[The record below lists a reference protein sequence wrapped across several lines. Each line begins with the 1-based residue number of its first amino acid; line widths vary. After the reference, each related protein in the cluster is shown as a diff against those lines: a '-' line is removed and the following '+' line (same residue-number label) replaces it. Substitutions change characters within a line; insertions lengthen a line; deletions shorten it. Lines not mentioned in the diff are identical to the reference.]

1 MNTELIFSQGGVEVP
16 NPAYNSRS
24 KKRGVSPTIIVP
36 DASQTSSM
44 ADIAYRS
51 NPSLYGQYSYD
62 DVKKYYGEGL
72 MPNKISPNLDVELA
86 EAQSGIKK
94 FGNALAQTLVSEIA
108 LGTAIGITDLLD
120 VVGNAISL
128 NANNDYQNPIS
139 RTLTEWQEKFRNEVA
154 PIHADPTKNI
164 ANGGLLDMGWWA
176 SNIPSIASSLTLL
189 LPSTGVTKGLSTL
202 AKSTNIGAYTRTAV
216 RAATKKLGNKSLYRT
231 LNRPSTITAWNR
243 GIELGINA
251 GIQRTME
258 NYQEAR
264 QVYND
269 SLEDSI
275 NTLQNMSPEEYQDML
290 NRNRDM
296 FEGVDTNNVQEVA
309 KAIARRASDRTFAM
323 DFANIG
329 FDVMQLYALKNVFG
343 NNGLANV
350 GRASARRANRLSI
363 KYAGKSQAEIDKLEA
378 ARPWKERALDNIK
391 DYAIGSGYAIKAQLS
406 EGVEEAVNYI
416 AQEEGMSLGRTIL
429 GKENP
434 SSFDYRLKQYMFA
447 PQLWESAFWGTL
459 GGVTFQA
466 AGSGLMRV
474 ANTIKKGT
482 EVDPITGER
491 RQNVAWAGLSM
502 LPEVERRVKDIE
514 SRNIKMGQLAE
525 LVKTIDKDHKN
536 PFQRNA
542 DGNFVD
548 IPNKIDQDA
557 AKELAINEF
566 VTDIALQANNN
577 GNYEATREYLA
588 NDNVR
593 QAMVQAGIVDEASSK
608 EWQQSVLEKYDRVK
622 EQYENE
628 LFKLD
633 DLAATTDVKG
643 KVPIEFLQN
652 AATFNVQT
660 KLNIANLRNQQAA
673 YTEQYN
679 KAKADAIE
687 NGKLDAAYDYDSII
701 KLSTIVSGLNA
712 LYQQRKEI
720 QDDIKQNGATVAK
733 QISLDE
739 INKRITKLQKDFYID
754 NSTNQLV
761 SLLAGLSSIYNSRAK
776 NEEIDKNLEKALN
789 DALQDNKFGGIESLL
804 GLEPDTITVSE
815 EEHQNIVSAYNKFNK
830 EFINRT
836 EGEQGINQIGKQNVE
851 AFSNAVA
858 LSYTIANQQ
867 SQVIDTQSDLDYY
880 LNMMN
885 NSMDEARRNAIE
897 ESYDV
902 IRELSKKYGR
912 RSVEGALA
920 AAYYGDSV
928 IEANGIANYEEED
941 KARIDRAIKVL
952 NLTSA
957 PNRVLYDDI
966 KALLDIED
974 KLSADKR
981 ANTEV
986 LSTTNQ
992 NPVQSTETSQTNNPS
1007 AGTSETATAQ
1017 GNGQNSD
1024 VSSTQTPPQTVST
1037 ELINVRVGTRSGNP
1051 FIAPISNT
1059 GTQNQNGTLV
1069 PTTVAGRYRLQT
1081 QEEQILNNDNFYDK
1095 ENGVSVIDGDYK
1107 VTQEPIVVLDNNGK
1121 YIVEEKGLLSKIND
1135 EKPPVEENGRA
1146 QQGGNTFQEAIRDK
1160 EVQQGVVQQ
1169 SQDDATSSTG
1179 VESPVDNYIP
1189 IEDLGQAVAARMT
1202 DINVLD
1208 PNLDLDAK
1216 AQQYKEQ
1223 LNPEEFGVTK
1233 EELDKVIDER
1243 IAGFKQLKD
1252 HIATLQ
1258 SPQAQAATGI
1268 AFAARLMEPTSNIF
1282 SLMFASSMSSFVQE
1296 YAKSMIIP
1304 KTTDGR
1310 YVINL
1315 RSFLKQLR
1323 DALGSNNKDVI
1334 LPIYRQIKTY
1344 FLSADGKANYVL
1356 DNYETLLDD
1365 SVLDNLDKSVEQIRQ
1380 EQNNNITTLRVNIND
1395 FIEAANEVYDDARRQ
1410 EYFNVLDNL
1419 KVGDKLTL
1427 RTLDGYIEVS
1437 KGNVVVGNMSIA
1449 KVTPDGRYYVYNEGW
1464 REDVNIGSNG
1474 QIISNA
1480 KQIIEDIFTGQSTN
1494 HTSLRKIITDAI
1506 TTRDISK
1513 SLVNRFAANPIIND
1527 LANRSRGEQ
1536 AGERIFFV
1544 DNKTDL
1550 IDYDRILRHLVKLWN
1565 YSFVSNNSI
1574 VTNDDIKASLNNWYE
1589 KLYHTYNNINYLAQQ
1604 QDATISYMNEGA
1616 INRKVENDTA
1626 NAYEQFEYASNG
1638 IADLSQ
1644 AALGITA
1651 PITNVMV
1658 ISGHNGESS
1667 TWSAGSTVV
1676 AIYSR
1681 NTKPDFVK
1689 AYGLRVTTEEMK
1701 QNATFKAMNDAMQNR
1716 LISIINSLISN
1727 NSDENFSKL
1736 VDTITSILA
1745 CKNFTDYVNPKTKV
1759 PIYRA
1764 MSGRFQIKPVTY
1776 RNTPNIKG
1784 IDIIYT
1790 GPDGRMSNFHIYNH
1804 GANRPQIGYKPANT
1818 NRFTFVDAN
1827 NNITGST
1834 IATDFMNFIA
1844 PYVNFNISQAGIA
1857 LDNNPN
1863 ADYAGF
1869 ITRKNGKV
1877 LVNIPTEDNI
1887 IGFNEEYD
1895 SYNQFVLS
1903 NNLVK
1908 VNTFVGKNGKNFSYQ
1923 NGNQRANQVLYVDSE
1938 LGTTTPV
1945 EETRYINS
1953 NSDAALNQQVY
1964 DILNSNE
1971 ANSNTGERIF
1981 QAVKG
1986 NKQQIELPHIV
1997 DDEGNVI
2004 SLFPAD
2010 IRFEPKMNDRQ
2021 DSRGVIAYTT
2031 NDKNHR
2037 HIYVYNSP
2045 TDKDSTRV
2053 GRTVGRVYVGT
2064 KWLNMISSNN
2074 EAERNI
2080 AISKLIHERLH
2091 LLIHDAKYAAKASKL
2106 YSDIAPIYKEFWKQV
2121 NNIRKDANAD
2131 ATLKELAN
2139 HAVATFQPYFN
2150 SEVTAREKLET
2161 FKKNPSAK
2169 AEDIEKAQRIY
2180 NRTVDRLYEE
2190 FIVESLTN
2198 SAFLNLLNAIEST
2211 KQTSRG
2217 KQNLFSRIIDAI
2229 LNFLG
2234 ITDKINKGSLLE
2246 QQINTLANSFN
2257 NDDVLPPNVNK
2268 DIEQSVSQE
2277 IENDV
2282 NEVQETQEETNQE
2295 EDSMTPDEQ
2304 DDANAFDEEG
2314 DEYEDVDDDANAAN
2328 IAEPILPVS
2337 EEISIS
2343 SIDYFSRQLPGISQR
2358 QFRAMVDRGDVN
2370 FRCR

>member
-36 DASQTSSM
+36 DASQAGSM
-44 ADIAYRS
+44 ADIAYKY
-51 NPSLYGQYSYD
+51 NPALYGQYNYA

-86 EAQSGIKK
+86 DAQSGIKK

-108 LGTAIGITDLLD
+108 LGTVIGITDLLD

-128 NANNDYQNPIS
+128 NKNNDYQNPITK
-139 RTLTEWQEKFRNEVA
+139 TLTEWQEKFRNEVA
-154 PIHADPTKNI
+154 PVYTDPTKNI

-176 SNIPSIASSLTLL
+176 SNIPSVASSLTLL
-189 LPSTGVTKGLSTL
+189 IPSTGVTKGLSAL

-216 RAATKKLGNKSLYRT
+216 RAATKKLGNKSLYRAA
-231 LNRPSTITAWNR
+231 NRPSTITAWNR

-251 GIQRTME
+251 GLQRTME

-269 SLEDSI
+269 SFEDSV
-275 NTLQNMSPEEYQDML
+275 NTLKNMSPEDYQDMIR
-290 NRNRDM
+290 RNPDM
-296 FEGVDTNNVQEVA
+296 FKGVDTRNVEEVA
-309 KAIARRASDRTFAM
+309 KAIARRASDRTFQM
-323 DFANIG
+323 DFLNIG
-329 FDVMQLYALKNVFG
+329 FDVMQLYALRNVFG

-378 ARPWKERALDNIK
+378 ARPWRERALDNIK

-466 AGSGLMRV
+466 VGSGLMRV

-514 SRNIKMGQLAE
+514 SRNIKMGQLSE
-525 LVKTIDKDHKN
+525 LIKTIDKEHKN

-542 DGNFVD
+542 DGTLVD

-588 NDNVR
+588 DDNVR

-608 EWQQSVLEKYDRVK
+608 EWQQSVLRKYDQVK
-622 EQYENE
+622 EQYEDE

-633 DLAATTDVKG
+633 DLAATSNVKG
-643 KVPIEFLQN
+643 RVPIEFLQN

-660 KLNIANLRNQQAA
+660 KLNIANLKSQQSA

-687 NGKLDAAYDYDSII
+687 NGKLDATYDYDSII

-761 SLLAGLSSIYNSRAK
+761 SLLAGLSSIYNSRAR
-776 NEEIDKNLEKALN
+776 NEEIDKNLETALN
-789 DALQDNKFGGIESLL
+789 NALQDNKFGGIESLL

-815 EEHQNIVSAYNKFNK
+815 EEHKNIVNAYNKFNK

-851 AFSNAVA
+851 ALSNAIA
-858 LSYTIANQQ
+858 LGYTIANQQ

-897 ESYDV
+897 ESYNV

-928 IEANGIANYEEED
+928 VEANGIANYEEED
-941 KARIDRAIKVL
+941 KAKIDRAIKVL
-952 NLTSA
+952 NLTST

-966 KALLDIED
+966 QALLDIED
-974 KLSADKR
+974 KLSADRR

-992 NPVQSTETSQTNNPS
+992 NPVQSTETSQTNNIS
-1007 AGTSETATAQ
+1007 AATSETPTAQ
-1017 GNGQNSD
+1017 ANGQNGN
-1024 VSSTQTPPQTVST
+1024 VPPTQTPPQTAIS
-1037 ELINVRVGTRSGNP
+1037 EPINVRVGTRSGNP
-1051 FIAPISNT
+1051 FITAISDT
-1059 GTQNQNGTLV
+1059 EAQNQNGTLV

-1107 VTQEPIVVLDNNGK
+1107 ITQEPIIVLDNDGK
-1121 YIVEEKGLLSKIND
+1121 YVIEEKGLLSKVND
-1135 EKPPVEENGRA
+1135 EKPPVEENGGA
-1146 QQGGNTFQEAIRDK
+1146 QQGGNSFQDAIRDK
-1160 EVQQGVVQQ
+1160 EAQQGVVQQ
-1169 SQDDATSSTG
+1169 GQDTATSSTG
-1179 VESPVDNYIP
+1179 VESPVDSFVP
-1189 IEDLGQAVAARMT
+1189 VEDLSQAIAARMT

-1208 PNLDLDAK
+1208 PNLDLDTK

-1223 LNPEEFGVTK
+1223 LNPEEFGVTR
-1233 EELDKVIDER
+1233 EELDRVIDER

-1252 HIATLQ
+1252 HLATLQ
-1258 SPQAQAATGI
+1258 NPQAQAATGL
-1268 AFAARLMEPTSNIF
+1268 AFASRLMEPTSNVF

-1315 RSFLKQLR
+1315 RSFLRQLR
-1323 DALGSNNKDVI
+1323 EALGSNNKDVI

-1344 FLSADGKANYVL
+1344 FLSADGKVNYVL

-1380 EQNNNITTLRVNIND
+1380 KQNNNITTLRVNIND
-1395 FIEAANEVYDDARRQ
+1395 FIEAANTVYDDARRQ

-1427 RTLDGYIEVS
+1427 RTLEGQIEVA
-1437 KGNVVVGNMSIA
+1437 KGNIVVGNMSIA

-1474 QIISNA
+1474 QIISEA
-1480 KQIIEDIFTGQSTN
+1480 KQIIEDIFTGQSVN
-1494 HTSLRKIITDAI
+1494 HTNLRKIITDAI
-1506 TTRDISK
+1506 TARDISK
-1513 SLVNRFAANPIIND
+1513 SLVKRFAANPIIND

-1536 AGERIFFV
+1536 AGERILFV
-1544 DNKTDL
+1544 DDKTGL
-1550 IDYDRILRHLVKLWN
+1550 IDYDRVLRHLVKLWN
-1565 YSFVSNNSI
+1565 YSFVSNKSI

-1604 QDATISYMNEGA
+1604 QDVTISYMNEGA
-1616 INRKVENDTA
+1616 INRKVENDTV

-1651 PITNVMV
+1651 PITNTMV
-1658 ISGHNGESS
+1658 ISGHNGETS

-1689 AYGLRVTTEEMK
+1689 AYGLRLTADEMK
-1701 QNATFKAMNDAMQNR
+1701 QNATFKSINSAMQNR

-1745 CKNFTDYVNPKTKV
+1745 CRNFTDYVNPKTKV

-1764 MSGRFQIKPVTY
+1764 MSGRFQIRPVTY
-1776 RNTPNIKG
+1776 RNTPNIRG

-1790 GPDGRMSNFHIYNH
+1790 SPDGRMSNFHIYNH

-1818 NRFTFVDAN
+1818 NTFTFIGTDST
-1827 NNITGST
+1827 ITGSK

-1844 PYVNFNISQAGIA
+1844 PYVNFNIAQAGIA

-1869 ITRKNGKV
+1869 ITRKAGKV
-1877 LVNIPTEDNI
+1877 VVNIPTEDNT

-1895 SYNQFVLS
+1895 SYSQFVLS

-1908 VNTFVGKNGKNFSYQ
+1908 VNTFVGQNGKNFSYQ

-1938 LGTTTPV
+1938 LDNTTPV
-1945 EETRYINS
+1945 EETRYINP
-1953 NSDAALNQQVY
+1953 NSDTTLNQQVY
-1964 DILNSNE
+1964 DILNSNNP
-1971 ANSNTGERIF
+1971 NSNTGERIF

-1986 NKQQIELPHIV
+1986 NNQQIEIPHIV

-2010 IRFEPKMNDRQ
+2010 IRFEPKLNDRQ
-2021 DSRGVIAYTT
+2021 DNRGVIAYTT
-2031 NDKNHR
+2031 SDKNHR
-2037 HIYVYNSP
+2037 HIYVYNNP
-2045 TDKDSTRV
+2045 TDKDSTHV
-2053 GRTVGRVYVGT
+2053 GRAVGKVYVGT
-2064 KWLNMISSNN
+2064 KWLNMASSNN
-2074 EAERNI
+2074 EAVRNI

-2091 LLIHDAKYAAKASKL
+2091 LLIHDPKYIEKAPKL
-2106 YSDIAPIYKEFWKQV
+2106 YSDIAPIYEEFWKQI
-2121 NNIRKDANAD
+2121 NNIRQDANAN

-2139 HAVATFQPYFN
+2139 HAVTTFQPYFN
-2150 SEVTAREKLET
+2150 TEVATRNDE
-2161 FKKNPSAK
+2161 AK
-2169 AEDIEKAQRIY
+2169 H
-2180 NRTVDRLYEE
+2180 NRATEVLYEE
-2190 FIVESLTN
+2190 FIVESITN
-2198 SAFLNLLNAIEST
+2198 SAFLNLLNAMEAT
-2211 KQTSRG
+2211 EQTSRE
-2217 KQNLFSRIIDAI
+2217 KQNLLSRLIDAI

-2257 NDDVLPPNVNK
+2257 NNDVLPPNVNK

-2282 NEVQETQEETNQE
+2282 NEVQETQEESNKE
-2295 EDSMTPDEQ
+2295 EDTLTSDEQ
-2304 DDANAFDEEG
+2304 DDADIFDEEG
-2314 DEYEDVDDDANAAN
+2314 DDYEDVDDDASAAN
-2328 IAEPILPVS
+2328 IAEPILPIS

-2343 SIDYFSRQLPGISQR
+2343 SIDYFSRQLPGTSQR
-2358 QFRAMVDRGDVN
+2358 QFRALLERGDVN

>member
-44 ADIAYRS
+44 ADIAYRT
-51 NPSLYGQYSYD
+51 NPALYGQYDYA

-72 MPNKISPNLDVELA
+72 MPNKISSNLDVELA

-120 VVGNAISL
+120 VVGNAISM
-128 NANNDYQNPIS
+128 NTNNDYQNPIS

-154 PIHADPTKNI
+154 PVYADPTKNI

-189 LPSTGVTKGLSTL
+189 IPSTGVTKGLSAL

-251 GIQRTME
+251 GLQRTME

-275 NTLQNMSPEEYQDML
+275 NTLQNMSPEDYQNML
-290 NRNRDM
+290 QRNADM
-296 FEGVDTNNVQEVA
+296 FEGVDTSNIQEVA

-329 FDVMQLYALKNVFG
+329 FDVMQLYALRNVFG

-378 ARPWKERALDNIK
+378 ARPWRERTLDNIK

-525 LVKTIDKDHKN
+525 LIKTIDKDHKN

-542 DGNFVD
+542 DGTFVD

-588 NDNVR
+588 DDNVR

-608 EWQQSVLEKYDRVK
+608 EWQQNVLRKYDQVK

-633 DLAATTDVKG
+633 SLAATTNVKG
-643 KVPIEFLQN
+643 RIPIEFLQN

-660 KLNIANLRNQQAA
+660 KLNIANLRSQQSA

-687 NGKLDAAYDYDSII
+687 NGKLDATYDYDSII

-761 SLLAGLSSIYNSRAK
+761 SLLAGLSSIYNSRAR

-789 DALQDNKFGGIESLL
+789 DALQNNKFGGIETLL

-815 EEHQNIVSAYNKFNK
+815 EEHKNIVNAYNKFNK

-836 EGEQGINQIGKQNVE
+836 EGKQGINQIGKQNVE
-851 AFSNAVA
+851 ALSNAIA
-858 LSYTIANQQ
+858 LGYTIANQQ

-897 ESYDV
+897 ESYNT
-902 IRELSKKYGR
+902 IRELNKKYGR
-912 RSVEGALA
+912 RSIEEALA
-920 AAYYGDSV
+920 LAYQGKSSL
-928 IEANGIANYEEED
+928 EALDDYEEGD
-941 KARIDRAIKVL
+941 RNNLNRAIKIL

-957 PNRVLYDDI
+957 PNRILYDDI
-966 KALLDIED
+966 QALLDIED
-974 KLSADKR
+974 KLSADRR

-1007 AGTSETATAQ
+1007 AVTSETPTAQ
-1017 GNGQNSD
+1017 ANRQNGN
-1024 VSSTQTPPQTVST
+1024 VPPTQTPSQTATS
-1037 ELINVRVGTRSGNP
+1037 EPINVRVGTRSGNP
-1051 FIAPISNT
+1051 FITAISDT
-1059 GTQNQNGTLV
+1059 GAQNQNGTLV

-1081 QEEQILNNDNFYDK
+1081 QEEQILNNNNFYDK

-1107 VTQEPIVVLDNNGK
+1107 ITQEPIVILDNDGK
-1121 YIVEEKGLLSKIND
+1121 YVIEEKGLLSKVND
-1135 EKPPVEENGRA
+1135 EKPPVEENGGT
-1146 QQGGNTFQEAIRDK
+1146 QQGGNSFQDAIRDK
-1160 EVQQGVVQQ
+1160 ETQQGVVQQ
-1169 SQDDATSSTG
+1169 GQDDATSSTG
-1179 VESPVDNYIP
+1179 GESQVDSFIPV
-1189 IEDLGQAVAARMT
+1189 EDLSQAVAARMT

-1208 PNLDLDAK
+1208 SNLDLDAK

-1223 LNPEEFGVTK
+1223 LNPEEFGVTR
-1233 EELDKVIDER
+1233 EELDRVIDER
-1243 IAGFKQLKD
+1243 IASFKQLKE
-1252 HIATLQ
+1252 HLATLQ
-1258 SPQAQAATGI
+1258 NPQAQAATGI
-1268 AFAARLMEPTSNIF
+1268 AFAARLMEPTSNVF

-1315 RSFLKQLR
+1315 RSFLRQLR

-1380 EQNNNITTLRVNIND
+1380 EQNNNVTTLRVNIND
-1395 FIEAANEVYDDARRQ
+1395 FIEAANNVYDDARRQ

-1474 QIISNA
+1474 QIISEA
-1480 KQIIEDIFTGQSTN
+1480 KRIIEDIFTGQSVN
-1494 HTSLRKIITDAI
+1494 HTDLRKIITDAI

-1513 SLVNRFAANPIIND
+1513 SLVKRFAANPIIND

-1544 DNKTDL
+1544 DDKTGL

-1565 YSFVSNNSI
+1565 YSFVSNKSI
-1574 VTNDDIKASLNNWYE
+1574 VTNDDIKSSLNNWYE

-1604 QDATISYMNEGA
+1604 QDVTVSYMNEGA
-1616 INRKVENDTA
+1616 INRKVENDTV

-1651 PITNVMV
+1651 PITNTMV
-1658 ISGHNGESS
+1658 ISGHNGETS

-1689 AYGLRVTTEEMK
+1689 AYGLRLTAEEMK
-1701 QNATFKAMNDAMQNR
+1701 QNAAFKAINNAMQNR

-1736 VDTITSILA
+1736 IDTITSILA
-1745 CKNFTDYVNPKTKV
+1745 CRNFTDYVNPKTKV

-1764 MSGRFQIKPVTY
+1764 MSGRFQIRPVIY

-1818 NRFTFVDAN
+1818 NRFVFTDTDST
-1827 NNITGST
+1827 ITGSR

-1844 PYVNFNISQAGIA
+1844 PYVNFNIAQAGIA

-1877 LVNIPTEDNI
+1877 VVNIPTEDNT

-1895 SYNQFVLS
+1895 SYSQFVLS

-1908 VNTFVGKNGKNFSYQ
+1908 VNTFVGQNGKNFSYQ

-1945 EETRYINS
+1945 EETRYINP

-1981 QAVKG
+1981 HAAKSNG
-1986 NKQQIELPHIV
+1986 QQIELPHIT

-2031 NDKNHR
+2031 SDKNHR
-2037 HIYVYNSP
+2037 HIYVYNNP
-2045 TDKDSTRV
+2045 TDKNSARV

-2064 KWLNMISSNN
+2064 KWLNMISSTN
-2074 EAERNI
+2074 EAVRNI
-2080 AISKLIHERLH
+2080 AVSKLIHERLH
-2091 LLIHDAKYAAKASKL
+2091 LLIHDTKYAAKAPKL
-2106 YSDIAPIYKEFWKQV
+2106 YSDIAPIYEEFWKQV
-2121 NNIRKDANAD
+2121 NNIRQDANAD

-2150 SEVTAREKLET
+2150 TEVSTRNDEAT
-2161 FKKNPSAK
+2161 H
-2169 AEDIEKAQRIY
+2169 
-2180 NRTVDRLYEE
+2180 NRATEVLYEE
-2190 FIVESLTN
+2190 FIVESITN
-2198 SAFLNLLNAIEST
+2198 SAFLNLLNAMEATEQI
-2211 KQTSRG
+2211 SRE
-2217 KQNLFSRIIDAI
+2217 KQNLLSRLIDAI

-2234 ITDKINKGSLLE
+2234 ITNKINKGSLLE

-2282 NEVQETQEETNQE
+2282 NEVQETQEESNKE
-2295 EDSMTPDEQ
+2295 EDTLTSDEQ
-2304 DDANAFDEEG
+2304 NDADAFNEEG
-2314 DEYEDVDDDANAAN
+2314 HDYENVDDGAPAAN

>member
-1 MNTELIFSQGGVEVP
+1 MLILE
-16 NPAYNSRS
+16 
-24 KKRGVSPTIIVP
+24 I
-36 DASQTSSM
+36 
-44 ADIAYRS
+44 
-51 NPSLYGQYSYD
+51 
-62 DVKKYYGEGL
+62 
-72 MPNKISPNLDVELA
+72 NK
-86 EAQSGIKK
+86 Q
-94 FGNALAQTLVSEIA
+94 
-108 LGTAIGITDLLD
+108 
-120 VVGNAISL
+120 
-128 NANNDYQNPIS
+128 
-139 RTLTEWQEKFRNEVA
+139 
-154 PIHADPTKNI
+154 
-164 ANGGLLDMGWWA
+164 
-176 SNIPSIASSLTLL
+176 
-189 LPSTGVTKGLSTL
+189 
-202 AKSTNIGAYTRTAV
+202 
-216 RAATKKLGNKSLYRT
+216 
-231 LNRPSTITAWNR
+231 
-243 GIELGINA
+243 
-251 GIQRTME
+251 
-258 NYQEAR
+258 
-264 QVYND
+264 
-269 SLEDSI
+269 
-275 NTLQNMSPEEYQDML
+275 
-290 NRNRDM
+290 
-296 FEGVDTNNVQEVA
+296 
-309 KAIARRASDRTFAM
+309 
-323 DFANIG
+323 
-329 FDVMQLYALKNVFG
+329 
-343 NNGLANV
+343 
-350 GRASARRANRLSI
+350 
-363 KYAGKSQAEIDKLEA
+363 
-378 ARPWKERALDNIK
+378 
-391 DYAIGSGYAIKAQLS
+391 
-406 EGVEEAVNYI
+406 
-416 AQEEGMSLGRTIL
+416 
-429 GKENP
+429 
-434 SSFDYRLKQYMFA
+434 
-447 PQLWESAFWGTL
+447 
-459 GGVTFQA
+459 
-466 AGSGLMRV
+466 
-474 ANTIKKGT
+474 
-482 EVDPITGER
+482 
-491 RQNVAWAGLSM
+491 
-502 LPEVERRVKDIE
+502 
-514 SRNIKMGQLAE
+514 
-525 LVKTIDKDHKN
+525 
-536 PFQRNA
+536 
-542 DGNFVD
+542 
-548 IPNKIDQDA
+548 
-557 AKELAINEF
+557 
-566 VTDIALQANNN
+566 
-577 GNYEATREYLA
+577 
-588 NDNVR
+588 
-593 QAMVQAGIVDEASSK
+593 
-608 EWQQSVLEKYDRVK
+608 
-622 EQYENE
+622 
-628 LFKLD
+628 
-633 DLAATTDVKG
+633 
-643 KVPIEFLQN
+643 
-652 AATFNVQT
+652 
-660 KLNIANLRNQQAA
+660 
-673 YTEQYN
+673 
-679 KAKADAIE
+679 KADAIE
-687 NGKLDAAYDYDSII
+687 NGKLDATYDYDSII
-701 KLSTIVSGLNA
+701 KLSTIVSGLNV

-739 INKRITKLQKDFYID
+739 TNKRITKLQKDFYID

-761 SLLAGLSSIYNSRAK
+761 SLLAGLSSIYNNRAK

-804 GLEPDTITVSE
+804 GLEPDTIIVSE
-815 EEHQNIVSAYNKFNK
+815 EEHKNIVSAYNKFNK
-830 EFINRT
+830 EFIDRT

-858 LSYTIANQQ
+858 LGYTIANQQ
-867 SQVIDTQSDLDYY
+867 SQVIDIQSDLDYY

-912 RSVEGALA
+912 RSVEEALA

-941 KARIDRAIKVL
+941 KAKIDRVIKVL

-957 PNRVLYDDI
+957 PNRILYDDI

-974 KLSADKR
+974 KLDADR
-981 ANTEV
+981 HANTEI

-992 NPVQSTETSQTNNPS
+992 NPLQSTETSQTNNPS
-1007 AGTSETATAQ
+1007 AATSETLTAQ
-1017 GNGQNSD
+1017 GNGQND
-1024 VSSTQTPPQTVST
+1024 NVSSTQTPSQTVIS
-1037 ELINVRVGTRSGNP
+1037 EPINVRVGTRSGNP
-1051 FIAPISNT
+1051 FITPISNT

-1069 PTTVAGRYRLQT
+1069 PTTVTNRYRLQT

-1107 VTQEPIVVLDNNGK
+1107 VTQEPIVILDNNGK
-1121 YIVEEKGLLSKIND
+1121 YIVEEKGLLSKVND
-1135 EKPPVEENGRA
+1135 EKPPIAESGGA
-1146 QQGGNTFQEAIRDK
+1146 QQGGNSFQEAIRDK

-1169 SQDDATSSTG
+1169 SQDNATSSTG
-1179 VESPVDNYIP
+1179 VESLVDNYIP
-1189 IEDLGQAVAARMT
+1189 VEDLSQAVAARIT

-1223 LNPEEFGVTK
+1223 LKPEEFGVTK
-1233 EELDKVIDER
+1233 EELDRVIDER
-1243 IAGFKQLKD
+1243 IVGFKQLKD

-1258 SPQAQAATGI
+1258 NPQAQAATGI

-1323 DALGSNNKDVI
+1323 DSLGSNNKDII

-1356 DNYETLLDD
+1356 DNYETLFDD

-1380 EQNNNITTLRVNIND
+1380 EQNNNVTTLRVNIND

-1427 RTLDGYIEVS
+1427 RTLDDYIEIS

-1474 QIISNA
+1474 QIISDA
-1480 KQIIEDIFTGQSTN
+1480 KQIIEDIFTGQSVK

-1506 TTRDISK
+1506 TARDISK
-1513 SLVNRFAANPIIND
+1513 SLVNHFATNPIIND

-1544 DNKTDL
+1544 DDKTGL

-1565 YSFVSNNSI
+1565 YSFVSNSSI

-1604 QDATISYMNEGA
+1604 QDVTVSYMNEGA

-1658 ISGHNGESS
+1658 ISGHNGETS

-1689 AYGLRVTTEEMK
+1689 AYGLRLTSEEMK
-1701 QNATFKAMNDAMQNR
+1701 QNAAFKAINNAMQNR

-1727 NSDENFSKL
+1727 NSNENFNKL
-1736 VDTITSILA
+1736 IDTITSILA
-1745 CKNFTDYVNPKTKV
+1745 CRNFTDYVNPKTKV

-1764 MSGRFQIKPVTY
+1764 MSGRFQIRPITY
-1776 RNTPNIKG
+1776 RNTPNIRG

-1790 GPDGRMSNFHIYNH
+1790 SPDGRMSNFHIYNH

-1818 NRFTFVDAN
+1818 NTFAFVDAD
-1827 NNITGST
+1827 NNITGSK

-1844 PYVNFNISQAGIA
+1844 PYVNFNIAQAGIA

-1869 ITRKNGKV
+1869 ITRKDGKV
-1877 LVNIPTEDNI
+1877 LVNIPTEDNTD
-1887 IGFNEEYD
+1887 GFNEEYD

-1903 NNLVK
+1903 NDLVK

-1923 NGNQRANQVLYVDSE
+1923 NGNQRTNQVLYVDSE
-1938 LGTTTPV
+1938 LGTITPV
-1945 EETRYINS
+1945 EETRYINP
-1953 NSDAALNQQVY
+1953 NSDATLNQQIY

-1986 NKQQIELPHIV
+1986 NKQQIELPHIT

-2031 NDKNHR
+2031 SDKNHR

-2045 TDKDSTRV
+2045 TDTNSTHV
-2053 GRTVGRVYVGT
+2053 GRAVGKVYVGT
-2064 KWLNMISSNN
+2064 KWLNMISNNN
-2074 EAERNI
+2074 EAVRNV

-2091 LLIHDAKYAAKASKL
+2091 LLIHEAKYAAKAPKL
-2106 YSDIAPIYKEFWKQV
+2106 YSDIASIYEEFWKQV
-2121 NNIRKDANAD
+2121 NNIRQDANAD

-2150 SEVTAREKLET
+2150 TEVSTR
-2161 FKKNPSAK
+2161 NDK
-2169 AEDIEKAQRIY
+2169 AAY
-2180 NRTVDRLYEE
+2180 DRATQVLYEE

-2198 SAFLNLLNAIEST
+2198 SAFLNLLNAMEST
-2211 KQTSRG
+2211 KQTSRD
-2217 KQNLFSRIIDAI
+2217 KQNLLSRVIDAI
-2229 LNFLG
+2229 LDFLG
-2234 ITDKINKGSLLE
+2234 ITNKINKGSLLE

-2282 NEVQETQEETNQE
+2282 NEVQETQEETSQE
-2295 EDSMTPDEQ
+2295 EDTLTPEEQ
-2304 DDANAFDEEG
+2304 DDADIFDEEG
-2314 DEYEDVDDDANAAN
+2314 DEYEDIDDDGYAAN
-2328 IAEPILPVS
+2328 IAEPILPIS

-2343 SIDYFSRQLPGISQR
+2343 SIDYFSRQLSGISQR
-2358 QFRAMVDRGDVN
+2358 QFRALLDRGDVN

>member
-36 DASQTSSM
+36 DASQASSI
-44 ADIAYRS
+44 ADIAYKY
-51 NPSLYGQYSYD
+51 NPALYGQYNYN

-86 EAQSGIKK
+86 NAQSGIRK
-94 FGNALAQTLVSEIA
+94 FGNTLAQTLVSEIA
-108 LGTAIGITDLLD
+108 LGTVIGITDLLD

-128 NANNDYQNPIS
+128 NKNNDYQNPITK
-139 RTLTEWQEKFRNEVA
+139 TLTEWQEKFRNEVA
-154 PIHADPTKNI
+154 PIYIDPTKNI
-164 ANGGLLDMGWWA
+164 TNGGLLDMGWWA

-189 LPSTGVTKGLSTL
+189 IPSTGVTKGLSAL
-202 AKSTNIGAYTRTAV
+202 AKSRNIGAYTRTAV
-216 RAATKKLGNKSLYRT
+216 RAATKKLGNKSLYRAA
-231 LNRPSTITAWNR
+231 NRPSTIAAWNR

-251 GIQRTME
+251 GLQRTME

-269 SLEDSI
+269 SFEDSVD
-275 NTLQNMSPEEYQDML
+275 TLKNMSPEDYQDMIR
-290 NRNRDM
+290 RNPNM
-296 FEGVDTNNVQEVA
+296 FEGVDTRNVEEVA
-309 KAIARRASDRTFAM
+309 KAIARRASDRTFQM
-323 DFANIG
+323 DFLNIG
-329 FDVMQLYALKNVFG
+329 FDVMQLYALRNIFG

-350 GRASARRANRLSI
+350 GRASARKANRLSI

-378 ARPWKERALDNIK
+378 ARSWRERALDNIK

-447 PQLWESAFWGTL
+447 PQLWESAFWGVL

-502 LPEVERRVKDIE
+502 LPEVERRVKDVE
-514 SRNIKMGQLAE
+514 SRNIKMGQLSE
-525 LVKTIDKDHKN
+525 LIKTIDKEHKN

-542 DGNFVD
+542 DGTLVD

-588 NDNVR
+588 DDNVR

-608 EWQQSVLEKYDRVK
+608 EWQQSVLRKYDQVK
-622 EQYENE
+622 EQYEDE

-633 DLAATTDVKG
+633 DLAATSNVKG
-643 KVPIEFLQN
+643 RVPIEFLQN

-679 KAKADAIE
+679 KAKVDAIE
-687 NGKLDAAYDYDSII
+687 NGKLDATYDYDSII

-733 QISLDE
+733 QISFDE

-761 SLLAGLSSIYNSRAK
+761 SLLAGLSSIYNSRAR
-776 NEEIDKNLEKALN
+776 NEEIDKNLETALN

-815 EEHQNIVSAYNKFNK
+815 EEHKNIVNAYNKFNK

-851 AFSNAVA
+851 ALSNAIA
-858 LSYTIANQQ
+858 LGYTIANQQ

-897 ESYDV
+897 ESYNV
-902 IRELSKKYGR
+902 IRELSKKYDR

-920 AAYYGDSV
+920 AAYYGDSI
-928 IEANGIANYEEED
+928 IEAGAIANYEEED
-941 KARIDRAIKVL
+941 KAKIDRAIKVL

-966 KALLDIED
+966 QALLDIED
-974 KLSADKR
+974 KLSADRR

-992 NPVQSTETSQTNNPS
+992 NPVQSTETSQTNNIS
-1007 AGTSETATAQ
+1007 AATSETPTAQ
-1017 GNGQNSD
+1017 VNGQNGNIPP
-1024 VSSTQTPPQTVST
+1024 TQTPPQTATS
-1037 ELINVRVGTRSGNP
+1037 EPINVRVGTRSGNP
-1051 FIAPISNT
+1051 FINAISDT
-1059 GTQNQNGTLV
+1059 GAQNQNGTLV
-1069 PTTVAGRYRLQT
+1069 PTTVADRYRLQT

-1107 VTQEPIVVLDNNGK
+1107 ITQEPIVILDNNGK
-1121 YIVEEKGLLSKIND
+1121 YVIEEKGLLSKVND
-1135 EKPPVEENGRA
+1135 EKPPVEDNGEA
-1146 QQGGNTFQEAIRDK
+1146 QQGRNSFQDAIRDK
-1160 EVQQGVVQQ
+1160 EAQQGVVQQ
-1169 SQDDATSSTG
+1169 GQDAAISSTR
-1179 VESPVDNYIP
+1179 VESQIDSFVPV
-1189 IEDLGQAVAARMT
+1189 EDLSQAVAARMT

-1208 PNLDLDAK
+1208 PNLDLDTK
-1216 AQQYKEQ
+1216 TQQYKEQ
-1223 LNPEEFGVTK
+1223 LNPEEFGVTR

-1243 IAGFKQLKD
+1243 IAGFKQLKE
-1252 HIATLQ
+1252 HLATLQ
-1258 SPQAQAATGI
+1258 NPQAQAATGI
-1268 AFAARLMEPTSNIF
+1268 AFAARLMEPTSNVF

-1304 KTTDGR
+1304 KTTDSR

-1315 RSFLKQLR
+1315 RSFLRQLR

-1365 SVLDNLDKSVEQIRQ
+1365 SVLDNLDNSVEQIRQ
-1380 EQNNNITTLRVNIND
+1380 KQNNNITTLRVNIND
-1395 FIEAANEVYDDARRQ
+1395 FIEAANTVYDDVRRQ

-1427 RTLDGYIEVS
+1427 RTLERQIEVA

-1449 KVTPDGRYYVYNEGW
+1449 NVTPDGRYFVYNEGW

-1474 QIISNA
+1474 QIISEA
-1480 KQIIEDIFTGQSTN
+1480 KQIIEDIFTGQSVN
-1494 HTSLRKIITDAI
+1494 HTNLRKIITDAI

-1513 SLVNRFAANPIIND
+1513 GLVKRFAANPIIND

-1536 AGERIFFV
+1536 AGERILFV
-1544 DNKTDL
+1544 DDKTGL

-1565 YSFVSNNSI
+1565 YSFVSNKSI

-1604 QDATISYMNEGA
+1604 QDVTISYMNEGA
-1616 INRKVENDTA
+1616 INRKVENDTV

-1651 PITNVMV
+1651 PITNTMI
-1658 ISGHNGESS
+1658 ISGHNGETS

-1681 NTKPDFVK
+1681 NIKLDFVK
-1689 AYGLRVTTEEMK
+1689 AYGLRLTTDEMK

-1716 LISIINSLISN
+1716 LISIINNLISN

-1745 CKNFTDYVNPKTKV
+1745 CRNFTDYVNPKTKV

-1764 MSGRFQIKPVTY
+1764 MSGRFQIRPVTY
-1776 RNTPNIKG
+1776 KNTPNIRG

-1790 GPDGRMSNFHIYNH
+1790 SPDGRMSNFHIYNH

-1818 NRFTFVDAN
+1818 NTFTFVDAN
-1827 NNITGST
+1827 NNITGSK

-1844 PYVNFNISQAGIA
+1844 PYVNFNIAQAGIA

-1869 ITRKNGKV
+1869 ITRKDGKV
-1877 LVNIPTEDNI
+1877 AVNIPTEDNT

-1908 VNTFVGKNGKNFSYQ
+1908 VNTFVGQNGKNFSYQ

-1938 LGTTTPV
+1938 LDNTTPV
-1945 EETRYINS
+1945 EETRYINP
-1953 NSDAALNQQVY
+1953 NSDATLNQQVY
-1964 DILNSNE
+1964 NILNSNDPI
-1971 ANSNTGERIF
+1971 SNTGERIF

-1986 NKQQIELPHIV
+1986 NKQQIEIPHIT

-2004 SLFPAD
+2004 SIFPAD

-2031 NDKNHR
+2031 SDKNHR
-2037 HIYVYNSP
+2037 HIYVYNKP
-2045 TDKDSTRV
+2045 TDKDSTHV
-2053 GRTVGRVYVGT
+2053 GRAVGKVYVGT
-2064 KWLNMISSNN
+2064 KWLNMASSNN
-2074 EAERNI
+2074 EAVRNV

-2091 LLIHDAKYAAKASKL
+2091 LLIHDPKYIEKAPKL
-2106 YSDIAPIYKEFWKQV
+2106 YSDIAPIYEEFWKQV
-2121 NNIRKDANAD
+2121 NNIRQDANANS
-2131 ATLKELAN
+2131 TLKELAN

-2150 SEVTAREKLET
+2150 TEVATRNDE
-2161 FKKNPSAK
+2161 AK
-2169 AEDIEKAQRIY
+2169 H
-2180 NRTVDRLYEE
+2180 NRATEVLYEE

-2198 SAFLNLLNAIEST
+2198 SAFLNLLNAMAATE
-2211 KQTSRG
+2211 QTSRE
-2217 KQNLFSRIIDAI
+2217 KQNLLSRLIDAI

-2257 NDDVLPPNVNK
+2257 NNDVLPPSVNK

-2282 NEVQETQEETNQE
+2282 NEVQETQEESNKE
-2295 EDSMTPDEQ
+2295 EDTLTSNEQ
-2304 DDANAFDEEG
+2304 DDADIFDEEG
-2314 DEYEDVDDDANAAN
+2314 DDYEDVDDDASAAN
-2328 IAEPILPVS
+2328 IAEPILPIS

-2343 SIDYFSRQLPGISQR
+2343 SIDYFIRQLPGTSQR
-2358 QFRAMVDRGDVN
+2358 QFRALLKRSDVN

>member
-1 MNTELIFSQGGVEVP
+1 MNTELIFSQGGVEIP

-36 DASQTSSM
+36 DTSQINSM
-44 ADIAYRS
+44 ADISYRN
-51 NPSLYGQYSYD
+51 NPALYGQYSYD

-120 VVGNAISL
+120 VVGNAISM
-128 NANNDYQNPIS
+128 NSNNDYQNPIS
-139 RTLTEWQEKFRNEVA
+139 KTLTEWQEKFRNNVA
-154 PIHADPTKNI
+154 PIYADPTKNI

-189 LPSTGVTKGLSTL
+189 IPSTGVTKGLSAL
-202 AKSTNIGAYTRTAV
+202 AESTNIGAYTRTAV

-269 SLEDSI
+269 TLEDSI
-275 NTLQNMSPEEYQDML
+275 NTLQNMSPEDYQDML
-290 NRNRDM
+290 NRNPDM
-296 FEGVDTNNVQEVA
+296 FEGVDTNNIQAVA

-343 NNGLANV
+343 NKGLANV

-391 DYAIGSGYAIKAQLS
+391 DYAIGSSYAIKAQLS

-482 EVDPITGER
+482 EVDPITGEH

-542 DGNFVD
+542 NGTFVD

-593 QAMVQAGIVDEASSK
+593 QAMAQAGIVDEASSK
-608 EWQQSVLEKYDRVK
+608 EWQQSVLEKYDQVK

-633 DLAATTDVKG
+633 DLAATSDVKG
-643 KVPIEFLQN
+643 RVPIEFLQN

-660 KLNIANLRNQQAA
+660 KLNIANLRSQQAA
-673 YTEQYN
+673 YTEQYD

-687 NGKLDAAYDYDSII
+687 NGKLDATYDYDSII

-712 LYQQRKEI
+712 LYQQGKEI
-720 QDDIKQNGATVAK
+720 QNDIKQNGTTVAK

-815 EEHQNIVSAYNKFNK
+815 EEHKNIVSAYNKFNK

-858 LSYTIANQQ
+858 LGYTIANQQ
-867 SQVIDTQSDLDYY
+867 SQVINTQSDLDYY

-920 AAYYGDSV
+920 AAYSGNS
-928 IEANGIANYEEED
+928 IREANGIANYEEED

-952 NLTSA
+952 NLTST
-957 PNRVLYDDI
+957 PNRILYDDI
-966 KALLDIED
+966 QALLDIED

-992 NPVQSTETSQTNNPS
+992 NPVQSTETSQTNNLS
-1007 AGTSETATAQ
+1007 ASTPETATAQ
-1017 GNGQNSD
+1017 ENGQNGN
-1024 VSSTQTPPQTVST
+1024 VSSIQTPTQTVTT
-1037 ELINVRVGTRSGNP
+1037 EPINVRIGTRSGNP
-1051 FIAPISNT
+1051 FINPISNT

-1069 PTTVAGRYRLQT
+1069 PTTIAGRYRLQT

-1107 VTQEPIVVLDNNGK
+1107 VTQEPIVVLDDNGK
-1121 YIVEEKGLLSKIND
+1121 YIVEEKGLLSKVND
-1135 EKPPVEENGRA
+1135 EKPPVEDSGGA

-1160 EVQQGVVQQ
+1160 EAQQGIVQQG
-1169 SQDDATSSTG
+1169 QDDAISSTG
-1179 VESPVDNYIP
+1179 GESPVDNYIP
-1189 IEDLGQAVAARMT
+1189 VEDLGQAVAARMT

-1233 EELDKVIDER
+1233 EELDRVIDER

-1258 SPQAQAATGI
+1258 NPQAQAATGI
-1268 AFAARLMEPTSNIF
+1268 AFAARLMEPTSNVF
-1282 SLMFASSMSSFVQE
+1282 SLMFASSMSSFIQE

-1380 EQNNNITTLRVNIND
+1380 EQNNNVTTLRVNIND
-1395 FIEAANEVYDDARRQ
+1395 FIEAANEVYNDSIRQ

-1437 KGNVVVGNMSIA
+1437 KGNVVVGSMSIA
-1449 KVTPDGRYYVYNEGW
+1449 NVTSDGRYFVYNEGW

-1474 QIISNA
+1474 QIISDA
-1480 KQIIEDIFTGQSTN
+1480 KQIIEDIFTGQSIN
-1494 HTSLRKIITDAI
+1494 HTNLRKIITDAI

-1513 SLVNRFAANPIIND
+1513 SLVNRFASNPIIND
-1527 LANRSRGEQ
+1527 LANRSRGKQ

-1544 DNKTDL
+1544 DDKTGL

-1565 YSFVSNNSI
+1565 YSFVSNKSI

-1604 QDATISYMNEGA
+1604 QDVTVSYMNEGA
-1616 INRKVENDTA
+1616 INRKVENDTV

-1644 AALGITA
+1644 AALGITT

-1658 ISGHNGESS
+1658 ISGHNGETS

-1681 NTKPDFVK
+1681 NTKPDFIK
-1689 AYGLRVTTEEMK
+1689 AYGLRLTTEEMK
-1701 QNATFKAMNDAMQNR
+1701 QNAAFKAINNAMQNR

-1745 CKNFTDYVNPKTKV
+1745 CRNFTDYVNPKTKI

-1764 MSGRFQIKPVTY
+1764 MSGRFQIRPVTY
-1776 RNTPNIKG
+1776 RNTPNIRG

-1818 NRFTFVDAN
+1818 NTFSFTDTDAN
-1827 NNITGST
+1827 VTGSR

-1844 PYVNFNISQAGIA
+1844 PYVNFNIAQAGIA

-1877 LVNIPTEDNI
+1877 VVNIPTEDNT

-1895 SYNQFVLS
+1895 SYSQFVLS

-1908 VNTFVGKNGKNFSYQ
+1908 VNTFVGQNGKNFSYQ

-1938 LGTTTPV
+1938 LGYTTPV
-1945 EETRYINS
+1945 EETRYINPS
-1953 NSDAALNQQVY
+1953 SDATLNQQVY
-1964 DILNSNE
+1964 DILNSNDP
-1971 ANSNTGERIF
+1971 ASNTGERIF
-1981 QAVKG
+1981 HAVKSNG
-1986 NKQQIELPHIV
+1986 QQIELPHIT

-2031 NDKNHR
+2031 SDKNHR

-2045 TDKDSTRV
+2045 TNTNSTHV
-2053 GRTVGRVYVGT
+2053 GRAVGKVYVGT

-2074 EAERNI
+2074 ESVRNV

-2091 LLIHDAKYAAKASKL
+2091 LLIHDNKYAAKAPKL
-2106 YSDIAPIYKEFWKQV
+2106 YSDIASIYEEFWKQV
-2121 NNIRKDANAD
+2121 NNIRQDANAD
-2131 ATLKELAN
+2131 AILKELAN
-2139 HAVATFQPYFN
+2139 HAIATFQPYFN
-2150 SEVTAREKLET
+2150 TEVSTRNDEA
-2161 FKKNPSAK
+2161 AH
-2169 AEDIEKAQRIY
+2169 
-2180 NRTVDRLYEE
+2180 NRAIQVLYEE

-2198 SAFLNLLNAIEST
+2198 SAFLNLLNAMGSIE
-2211 KQTSRG
+2211 QTSRG

-2229 LNFLG
+2229 LDFLG

-2257 NDDVLPPNVNK
+2257 NDDVLSPNVNK

-2277 IENDV
+2277 IKNDV
-2282 NEVQETQEETNQE
+2282 NEVQETQEETSQE
-2295 EDSMTPDEQ
+2295 EDTLTPDEQ
-2304 DDANAFDEEG
+2304 DDADIFDEEG
-2314 DEYEDVDDDANAAN
+2314 DEYEDIDDDAYAAN
-2328 IAEPILPVS
+2328 IAEPILPINK
-2337 EEISIS
+2337 EISIS
-2343 SIDYFSRQLPGISQR
+2343 SIDYFSRQLPRISQR
-2358 QFRAMVDRGDVN
+2358 QFRAMVARGDVN

>member
-1 MNTELIFSQGGVEVP
+1 MNTELIFTQGGVEVSNP
-16 NPAYNSRS
+16 NYNSRS
-24 KKRGVSPTIIVP
+24 KKLGVPPTIIVP
-36 DASQTSSM
+36 DASRNHTI
-44 ADIAYRS
+44 ADVTFRE
-51 NPSLYGQYSYD
+51 NPNNYAQYDYD
-62 DVKKYYGEGL
+62 NIKKYYTQGL
-72 MPNKISPNLDVELA
+72 VPNKISNNLDAELA
-86 EAQSGIKK
+86 EAQGNFTKL
-94 FGNALAQTLVSEIA
+94 GNALAQTIVSEIG
-108 LGTAIGITDLLD
+108 LGTVIGAVDLLD
-120 VVGNAISL
+120 TIGNAVIRGD
-128 NANNDYQNPIS
+128 NDYQNPIS
-139 RTLTEWQEKFRNEVA
+139 KTLTEWQEKFRNEVA
-154 PIHADPTKNI
+154 PIYTDPSKNI
-164 ANGGLLDMGWWA
+164 SNGGLLDMGWWT

-189 LPSTGVTKGLSTL
+189 IPSTGVTKLLG
-202 AKSTNIGAYTRTAV
+202 AFNKSSKLGSFTREAIRTYS
-216 RAATKKLGNKSLYRT
+216 KKLGNRSLYRAI
-231 LNRPSTITAWNR
+231 NKPSTVAAWNR
-243 GIELGINA
+243 GIEIGINA
-251 GIQRTME
+251 GLQRTME

-269 SLEDSI
+269 SLQDSI
-275 NTLQNMSPEEYQDML
+275 ETINNMSNEEYQDMI
-290 NRNRDM
+290 NRNSDM
-296 FEGVDTNNVQEVA
+296 FQGIDTSNKEEVA
-309 KAIARRASDRTFAM
+309 KAVARRAADRTFQM

-329 FDVMQLYALKNVFG
+329 FDIMQLYALRNVFG
-343 NNGLANV
+343 NKGLANI

-363 KYAGKSQAEIDKLEA
+363 KYAGKTSDEIAKLEA
-378 ARPWKERALDNIK
+378 ARPLRQKAWDNIK

-447 PQLWESAFWGTL
+447 PQLWESAFWGVL

-491 RQNVAWAGLSM
+491 RQNVAWKGLSM

-514 SRNIKMGQLAE
+514 SRNIKMGQLSE
-525 LVKTIDKDHKN
+525 LIKTIDKEHKN

-542 DGNFVD
+542 DGSLVD

-588 NDNVR
+588 DDNVR
-593 QAMVQAGIVDEASSK
+593 QAMVQAGIVDETSSK
-608 EWQQSVLEKYDRVK
+608 EWQQSVLRKYDQVK

-633 DLAATTDVKG
+633 DLAATSNVKG
-643 KVPIEFLQN
+643 RVPIEFLQN

-660 KLNIANLRNQQAA
+660 KLNIANLRSQQNA

-761 SLLAGLSSIYNSRAK
+761 SLLAGLSSIYNSRAR
-776 NEEIDKNLEKALN
+776 NEEIDKNLEAALN

-804 GLEPDTITVSE
+804 GLEPDTIIVSE
-815 EEHQNIVSAYNKFNK
+815 EEHKNIVNAYNKFNK

-851 AFSNAVA
+851 ALSNAIA
-858 LSYTIANQQ
+858 LGYTIANQQ

-897 ESYDV
+897 ESYNV

-912 RSVEGALA
+912 RSVEEALA
-920 AAYYGDSV
+920 AGYQGRQVSDV
-928 IEANGIANYEEED
+928 LQNYEETD
-941 KARIDRAIKVL
+941 RNDLIRAIKVL
-952 NLTSA
+952 NLTNA
-957 PNRVLYDDI
+957 PNRILYDDI
-966 KALLDIED
+966 QSLLDIED
-974 KLSADKR
+974 KLSADRR

-992 NPVQSTETSQTNNPS
+992 NPVQSTETSQTNNIS
-1007 AGTSETATAQ
+1007 AATSETPTAQ
-1017 GNGQNSD
+1017 ANGQNGN
-1024 VSSTQTPPQTVST
+1024 VPPTQTPSQPATS
-1037 ELINVRVGTRSGNP
+1037 EPINVRVGTRSGNP
-1051 FIAPISNT
+1051 FINAISNT
-1059 GTQNQNGTLV
+1059 GAQNQNGTLV
-1069 PTTVAGRYRLQT
+1069 PTTVTGRYRLQI

-1107 VTQEPIVVLDNNGK
+1107 ITQEPIVVLDNDGK
-1121 YIVEEKGLLSKIND
+1121 YIIEEKGLLSKVND
-1135 EKPPVEENGRA
+1135 EKPHVEEGSGTQPAGNSFKDAIAEKER
-1146 QQGGNTFQEAIRDK
+1146 QQGFSPTNEEGTNDAI
-1160 EVQQGVVQQ
+1160 
-1169 SQDDATSSTG
+1169 SSTG
-1179 VESPVDNYIP
+1179 GESPVNNFVP
-1189 IEDLGQAVAARMT
+1189 TEDLSQAVAAQMT
-1202 DINVLD
+1202 DINILE

-1223 LNPEEFGVTK
+1223 LNPDDFGTTR
-1233 EELDKVIDER
+1233 EELDRVIDER
-1243 IAGFKQLKD
+1243 IAGFKQLKE
-1252 HIATLQ
+1252 HLATLQ
-1258 SPQAQAATGI
+1258 NPQAQAANGI
-1268 AFAARLMEPTSNIF
+1268 AFAARLMEPTSNVF

-1315 RSFLKQLR
+1315 RSFLRQLR

-1380 EQNNNITTLRVNIND
+1380 KQNNNITTLRVNIND
-1395 FIEAANEVYDDARRQ
+1395 FIEAANTVYDDARRQ

-1427 RTLDGYIEVS
+1427 RTLEGQIEVA

-1474 QIISNA
+1474 QIISEA
-1480 KQIIEDIFTGQSTN
+1480 KQIIEDIFTGQSVN
-1494 HTSLRKIITDAI
+1494 HTNLRKIITDAI
-1506 TTRDISK
+1506 TARDISK
-1513 SLVNRFAANPIIND
+1513 SLVKRFAANPIIND

-1536 AGERIFFV
+1536 VGERILFV
-1544 DNKTDL
+1544 DDKTGL
-1550 IDYDRILRHLVKLWN
+1550 IDYDRVLRHLVKLWN
-1565 YSFVSNNSI
+1565 YSFVSNKSI

-1604 QDATISYMNEGA
+1604 QDVTISYMNEGA
-1616 INRKVENDTA
+1616 INKKVENDTV

-1644 AALGITA
+1644 AALGITV
-1651 PITNVMV
+1651 PITNTMI
-1658 ISGHNGESS
+1658 ISGHNGETS
-1667 TWSAGSTVV
+1667 TWNAGSTVV

-1689 AYGLRVTTEEMK
+1689 AYGLRLTTEEMNK
-1701 QNATFKAMNDAMQNR
+1701 NAAFKAINNAMQNR

-1745 CKNFTDYVNPKTKV
+1745 CRNFTDYVNPKTKV

-1764 MSGRFQIKPVTY
+1764 MSGRFQIRPVTY
-1776 RNTPNIKG
+1776 RDTPNIKG

-1790 GPDGRMSNFHIYNH
+1790 SPDGRMSNFHIYNH

-1818 NRFTFVDAN
+1818 NTFVFTDTDST
-1827 NNITGST
+1827 ITGSK

-1844 PYVNFNISQAGIA
+1844 PYVNFNIAQAGIA

-1869 ITRKNGKV
+1869 ITRKDGKV
-1877 LVNIPTEDNI
+1877 VVNIPTEDNTS
-1887 IGFNEEYD
+1887 GFNEEYD

-1908 VNTFVGKNGKNFSYQ
+1908 VNTFVGQNGKNFSYQ
-1923 NGNQRANQVLYVDSE
+1923 NGNQRANQVLYIDSE
-1938 LGTTTPV
+1938 LGNTTPV
-1945 EETRYINS
+1945 EETRYINP
-1953 NSDAALNQQVY
+1953 NSDTTLNQQVY
-1964 DILNSNE
+1964 DILNSND

-1986 NKQQIELPHIV
+1986 NKQQIEIPHIT

-2031 NDKNHR
+2031 SDKNHR
-2037 HIYVYNSP
+2037 HIYIYNSP
-2045 TDKDSTRV
+2045 TDKDSTHV
-2053 GRTVGRVYVGT
+2053 GRAVGKVYVGT
-2064 KWLNMISSNN
+2064 KWLNMASSNN
-2074 EAERNI
+2074 EAVRNI

-2091 LLIHDAKYAAKASKL
+2091 LLIHDPKYIEKAPKL
-2106 YSDIAPIYKEFWKQV
+2106 YSDIAPIYEEFWKQV
-2121 NNIRKDANAD
+2121 NNIRQDDNAN

-2150 SEVTAREKLET
+2150 TEVATRNDE
-2161 FKKNPSAK
+2161 AK
-2169 AEDIEKAQRIY
+2169 HNRAIE
-2180 NRTVDRLYEE
+2180 VLYEE
-2190 FIVESLTN
+2190 FIVESITN
-2198 SAFLNLLNAIEST
+2198 SAFLNLLNAMEAT
-2211 KQTSRG
+2211 EQTSRE
-2217 KQNLFSRIIDAI
+2217 KQNLLSRLIDAI

-2234 ITDKINKGSLLE
+2234 ITNKINKGSLLE

-2257 NDDVLPPNVNK
+2257 NNDVLPPSVNK

-2282 NEVQETQEETNQE
+2282 NEVQETQEESNKE
-2295 EDSMTPDEQ
+2295 EDTLTSEEL
-2304 DDANAFDEEG
+2304 DDAKIFDEEG
-2314 DEYEDVDDDANAAN
+2314 DDYENVDDDASAAN
-2328 IAEPILPVS
+2328 IAEPILPIS

-2343 SIDYFSRQLPGISQR
+2343 SIDYFSRQLSGVSQR
-2358 QFRAMVDRGDVN
+2358 QFRALLERGDVN

>member
-36 DASQTSSM
+36 DASQASSM
-44 ADIAYRS
+44 ADIAYRT
-51 NPSLYGQYSYD
+51 NPALYGQYDYA

-108 LGTAIGITDLLD
+108 LGTVIGITDLLD

-128 NANNDYQNPIS
+128 NNNNDYQNPITK
-139 RTLTEWQEKFRNEVA
+139 TLTEWQEKFRNEVA
-154 PIHADPTKNI
+154 PIYTDPTKNI

-189 LPSTGVTKGLSTL
+189 IPSTGVTKGLSAL
-202 AKSTNIGAYTRTAV
+202 SKSTNIGAYTRTAV
-216 RAATKKLGNKSLYRT
+216 RAATKKLGNKSLYRAA
-231 LNRPSTITAWNR
+231 NRPSTITAWNR

-251 GIQRTME
+251 GLQRTME

-275 NTLQNMSPEEYQDML
+275 NTLQNMSPEDYQNML
-290 NRNRDM
+290 QRNADM
-296 FEGVDTNNVQEVA
+296 FEGVDTSNIQEVA

-329 FDVMQLYALKNVFG
+329 FDVMQLYALRNVFG

-378 ARPWKERALDNIK
+378 AKPWRERTLDNIK

-514 SRNIKMGQLAE
+514 SRNIKMGQLSE
-525 LVKTIDKDHKN
+525 LIKTIDKEHKN

-542 DGNFVD
+542 DGTLVD

-588 NDNVR
+588 DDNVR
-593 QAMVQAGIVDEASSK
+593 QAMVQTGIVDEASSK
-608 EWQQSVLEKYDRVK
+608 EWQQSVLRKYDQVK

-633 DLAATTDVKG
+633 DLAATTNVKG
-643 KVPIEFLQN
+643 IVPIEFLQN

-660 KLNIANLRNQQAA
+660 KLNIANLRSQQSA

-679 KAKADAIE
+679 KAKTDAIE
-687 NGKLDAAYDYDSII
+687 NGKLDATYDYDSII

-720 QDDIKQNGATVAK
+720 QDDIKQNGATVTK

-761 SLLAGLSSIYNSRAK
+761 SLLAGLSSIYNSRAR
-776 NEEIDKNLEKALN
+776 NEEIDKNLEKVLN
-789 DALQDNKFGGIESLL
+789 DALKDNSFKGIESLL
-804 GLEPDTITVSE
+804 GLEPETISVSE
-815 EEHQNIVSAYNKFNK
+815 EEHKNIVNAYNKFNK

-851 AFSNAVA
+851 AFSNAIA
-858 LSYTIANQQ
+858 LGYTIANQQ

-897 ESYDV
+897 ESYNT
-902 IRELSKKYGR
+902 IRELNKKYGR
-912 RSVEGALA
+912 RSIEEALA
-920 AAYYGDSV
+920 LAYQGKSSL
-928 IEANGIANYEEED
+928 EALNDYEEED
-941 KARIDRAIKVL
+941 RNNLNRAIKIL
-952 NLTSA
+952 NLTNA
-957 PNRVLYDDI
+957 PNRILYDDI
-966 KALLDIED
+966 QALLDIED

-1007 AGTSETATAQ
+1007 AATSETPTAQ
-1017 GNGQNSD
+1017 ANRQNGY
-1024 VSSTQTPPQTVST
+1024 VPPTQTPSQTATS
-1037 ELINVRVGTRSGNP
+1037 EPINVRVGTRSGNP
-1051 FIAPISNT
+1051 FITAISDT
-1059 GTQNQNGTLV
+1059 GAQNQNGTLV

-1107 VTQEPIVVLDNNGK
+1107 ITQEPIVVLDNDGK
-1121 YIVEEKGLLSKIND
+1121 YVIEEKGLLSKVND
-1135 EKPPVEENGRA
+1135 EKPPVEENGGT
-1146 QQGGNTFQEAIRDK
+1146 QQGGNSFQDAIRDK
-1160 EVQQGVVQQ
+1160 ETQQGVVQQ
-1169 SQDDATSSTG
+1169 GQDDATPSTG
-1179 VESPVDNYIP
+1179 GESQVDSFIPV
-1189 IEDLGQAVAARMT
+1189 EDLSQAVAARMT

-1223 LNPEEFGVTK
+1223 LNPEEFGVTR
-1233 EELDKVIDER
+1233 EELDRVIDER
-1243 IAGFKQLKD
+1243 IAGFKQLKE
-1252 HIATLQ
+1252 HLATLQ
-1258 SPQAQAATGI
+1258 NPQAQAATGI
-1268 AFAARLMEPTSNIF
+1268 AFAARLMEPTSNVF

-1315 RSFLKQLR
+1315 RSFLRQLR

-1380 EQNNNITTLRVNIND
+1380 EQNNNVTTLRVNIND
-1395 FIEAANEVYDDARRQ
+1395 FIEAANNVYDDARRQ

-1474 QIISNA
+1474 QIISEA
-1480 KQIIEDIFTGQSTN
+1480 KQIIENIFTGNSKEAQDIRKLIVKVITN
-1494 HTSLRKIITDAI
+1494 RKITKDDIT
-1506 TTRDISK
+1506 K
-1513 SLVNRFAANPIIND
+1513 FAGNAIIND
-1527 LANRSRGEQ
+1527 LAVRSRDINDNSNGD
-1536 AGERIFFV
+1536 RPFFV
-1544 DNKTDL
+1544 DDKTKL

-1565 YSFVSNNSI
+1565 YSFVSNKSI

-1604 QDATISYMNEGA
+1604 QDVTISYMNEGA
-1616 INRKVENDTA
+1616 INRKVENDTV

-1651 PITNVMV
+1651 PITNTMV
-1658 ISGHNGESS
+1658 ISGHNGETS

-1689 AYGLRVTTEEMK
+1689 AYGLRLTTDEMK
-1701 QNATFKAMNDAMQNR
+1701 QNATFKSINSAMQNR

-1745 CKNFTDYVNPKTKV
+1745 CRNFTDYVNPKTKV

-1764 MSGRFQIKPVTY
+1764 MSGRFQIRPVTY

-1790 GPDGRMSNFHIYNH
+1790 SPDGRMSNFHIYNH

-1818 NRFTFVDAN
+1818 NRFVFTDTDST
-1827 NNITGST
+1827 ITGSR

-1844 PYVNFNISQAGIA
+1844 PYVNFNIAQAGIA

-1877 LVNIPTEDNI
+1877 VVNIPTEDNT

-1895 SYNQFVLS
+1895 SYSQFVLS

-1908 VNTFVGKNGKNFSYQ
+1908 VNTFVGQNGKNFSYQ

-1945 EETRYINS
+1945 EETRYINP
-1953 NSDAALNQQVY
+1953 NSDTTLNQQVY
-1964 DILNSNE
+1964 DILNSNDPT
-1971 ANSNTGERIF
+1971 SNTGERIF
-1981 QAVKG
+1981 QAIKG
-1986 NKQQIELPHIV
+1986 NKQQIEIPHIT

-2031 NDKNHR
+2031 SDKNHR

-2045 TDKDSTRV
+2045 TDKNSARV
-2053 GRTVGRVYVGT
+2053 GRAVGKVYVGT
-2064 KWLNMISSNN
+2064 KWLNMISSTN
-2074 EAERNI
+2074 EAIRNV

-2091 LLIHDAKYAAKASKL
+2091 LLIHDAKYAAKAPKL
-2106 YSDIAPIYKEFWKQV
+2106 YSDIASIYEEFWKQV
-2121 NNIRKDANAD
+2121 NNIRQDANAD

-2150 SEVTAREKLET
+2150 NEVATRNDE
-2161 FKKNPSAK
+2161 AK
-2169 AEDIEKAQRIY
+2169 H
-2180 NRTVDRLYEE
+2180 NRATEVLYEE
-2190 FIVESLTN
+2190 FIVESITN
-2198 SAFLNLLNAIEST
+2198 SAFLNLLNAMEAT
-2211 KQTSRG
+2211 EQTSRE
-2217 KQNLFSRIIDAI
+2217 KQNLLSRLIDAI

-2257 NDDVLPPNVNK
+2257 NNDVLPPNVNK

-2282 NEVQETQEETNQE
+2282 NEVQETQEETSQE

-2304 DDANAFDEEG
+2304 DDVDIFDEEG
-2314 DEYEDVDDDANAAN
+2314 DDYENVDDDAPAAN
-2328 IAEPILPVS
+2328 IAEPILPISKEV
-2337 EEISIS
+2337 SIS
-2343 SIDYFSRQLPGISQR
+2343 SIDYFNRQLPGVSQR
-2358 QFRAMVDRGDVN
+2358 QFRALLERGDVN

>member
-36 DASQTSSM
+36 DASQASSM
-44 ADIAYRS
+44 ADIAYRT
-51 NPSLYGQYSYD
+51 NPALYGQYNYA

-72 MPNKISPNLDVELA
+72 MPNTISPNLDVELA
-86 EAQSGIKK
+86 EAQSSIKK
-94 FGNALAQTLVSEIA
+94 LGNSLAQTLVSEIA

-128 NANNDYQNPIS
+128 NDSNDYQNPIS
-139 RTLTEWQEKFRNEVA
+139 KTLTEWQEKFRNDVA
-154 PIHADPTKNI
+154 PVYADPTKNI
-164 ANGGLLDMGWWA
+164 ANGGLFDMGWWA

-189 LPSTGVTKGLSTL
+189 IPSTGVTKALSAF

-216 RAATKKLGNKSLYRT
+216 RAATKKLGNKSLYRAA
-231 LNRPSTITAWNR
+231 NRPSTITAWNR

-251 GIQRTME
+251 GLQRTME

-269 SLEDSI
+269 SFEDSV
-275 NTLQNMSPEEYQDML
+275 NTLKNMSPEDYQDMIR
-290 NRNRDM
+290 RNPDM
-296 FEGVDTNNVQEVA
+296 FNGVDTRNVEEVA
-309 KAIARRASDRTFAM
+309 KAIARRASDRTFQM
-323 DFANIG
+323 DFLNIG
-329 FDVMQLYALKNVFG
+329 FDVMQLYALRNVFG

-363 KYAGKSQAEIDKLEA
+363 KYAGKSQTEIDKLEA
-378 ARPWKERALDNIK
+378 ARPWRERTLDNIK

-514 SRNIKMGQLAE
+514 SRNIKMGQLSE
-525 LVKTIDKDHKN
+525 LIKTIDKEHKN

-542 DGNFVD
+542 DGTLVD

-588 NDNVR
+588 DDNVR

-608 EWQQSVLEKYDRVK
+608 EWQQSVLRKYDQVK
-622 EQYENE
+622 EQYEDE

-633 DLAATTDVKG
+633 DLAATSNVKG
-643 KVPIEFLQN
+643 RVPIEFLQN

-660 KLNIANLRNQQAA
+660 KLNIANLRSQQNA

-687 NGKLDAAYDYDSII
+687 NGKLDATYDYDSII

-712 LYQQRKEI
+712 LYQQKKEI

-761 SLLAGLSSIYNSRAK
+761 SLLAGLSSIYNSRAR
-776 NEEIDKNLEKALN
+776 NEEIDKNLETALN
-789 DALQDNKFGGIESLL
+789 DALQNNKFGGIESLL

-815 EEHQNIVSAYNKFNK
+815 EEHKNIVSAYNKFNK

-851 AFSNAVA
+851 ALSNAIA
-858 LSYTIANQQ
+858 LGYTIANQQ

-897 ESYDV
+897 ESYNV

-941 KARIDRAIKVL
+941 KAKIDRAIKVL

-966 KALLDIED
+966 QALLDIED
-974 KLSADKR
+974 KLSADRR

-992 NPVQSTETSQTNNPS
+992 NPVQSTETSQTNNSS
-1007 AGTSETATAQ
+1007 AATSETPTAQ
-1017 GNGQNSD
+1017 ANRQNGN
-1024 VSSTQTPPQTVST
+1024 VPPTQTPPQTATS
-1037 ELINVRVGTRSGNP
+1037 EPINVRVGTRSGNP
-1051 FIAPISNT
+1051 FITAISDT
-1059 GTQNQNGTLV
+1059 GAQNQNGTLV

-1107 VTQEPIVVLDNNGK
+1107 ITQEPIVVLDNNGK
-1121 YIVEEKGLLSKIND
+1121 YVIEEKGLLSKVND
-1135 EKPPVEENGRA
+1135 EKPPVEENGVA
-1146 QQGGNTFQEAIRDK
+1146 QQGGNSFQDAIRDK
-1160 EVQQGVVQQ
+1160 EAQQGVAQQ
-1169 SQDDATSSTG
+1169 GQDTATSSTG
-1179 VESPVDNYIP
+1179 VESQVDSFIPV
-1189 IEDLGQAVAARMT
+1189 EDLSQAVASRMT

-1223 LNPEEFGVTK
+1223 FNPEEFGVTK
-1233 EELDKVIDER
+1233 EELDRVIDER
-1243 IAGFKQLKD
+1243 IAGFKQLKE
-1252 HIATLQ
+1252 HLATLQ
-1258 SPQAQAATGI
+1258 NPQAQAATGI
-1268 AFAARLMEPTSNIF
+1268 AFAARLMEPTSNVF

-1315 RSFLKQLR
+1315 RSFLRQLR

-1380 EQNNNITTLRVNIND
+1380 KQNNNITTLRVNIND
-1395 FIEAANEVYDDARRQ
+1395 FIEAANTVYDDARRQ

-1427 RTLDGYIEVS
+1427 RTLEGQIEVA

-1474 QIISNA
+1474 QIISEA
-1480 KQIIEDIFTGQSTN
+1480 KRIIEDIFTGQSVN
-1494 HTSLRKIITDAI
+1494 HTNLRKIITDAI

-1513 SLVNRFAANPIIND
+1513 GLINRFAANPIIND

-1536 AGERIFFV
+1536 AGERILFV
-1544 DNKTDL
+1544 DDKTGL

-1565 YSFVSNNSI
+1565 YSFVSNKSI

-1604 QDATISYMNEGA
+1604 QDVTISYMNEGA
-1616 INRKVENDTA
+1616 INRKVENDTV

-1651 PITNVMV
+1651 PITNTMI
-1658 ISGHNGESS
+1658 ISGHNGETS

-1689 AYGLRVTTEEMK
+1689 AYGLRLTADEMK
-1701 QNATFKAMNDAMQNR
+1701 QNATFKSINNAMQNR

-1745 CKNFTDYVNPKTKV
+1745 CRNFTDYVNPKTKV

-1764 MSGRFQIKPVTY
+1764 MSGRFQIRPVTY
-1776 RNTPNIKG
+1776 RNTPNIRG

-1790 GPDGRMSNFHIYNH
+1790 SPDGRMSNFHIYNH

-1818 NRFTFVDAN
+1818 NTFTFVDTN
-1827 NNITGST
+1827 SNITGSK

-1844 PYVNFNISQAGIA
+1844 PYVNFNVAQAGIA

-1869 ITRKNGKV
+1869 ITRKDGKV
-1877 LVNIPTEDNI
+1877 VVNIPTEDNI
-1887 IGFNEEYD
+1887 VGFNEEYD
-1895 SYNQFVLS
+1895 SYSQFVLS

-1908 VNTFVGKNGKNFSYQ
+1908 VNTFVGQNGKNFSYQ

-1945 EETRYINS
+1945 EGTRYINS
-1953 NSDAALNQQVY
+1953 NSDTTLNQQVY
-1964 DILNSNE
+1964 DILNSNDP
-1971 ANSNTGERIF
+1971 NSNTGERIF

-1986 NKQQIELPHIV
+1986 NKQQIEIPHII

-2004 SLFPAD
+2004 SIFPAD

-2031 NDKNHR
+2031 SDKNHR
-2037 HIYVYNSP
+2037 HIYIYNKP
-2045 TDKDSTRV
+2045 TDKDSTHV
-2053 GRTVGRVYVGT
+2053 GRAVGKVYVGT
-2064 KWLNMISSNN
+2064 KWLNMVSNNN
-2074 EAERNI
+2074 EAVRNI

-2091 LLIHDAKYAAKASKL
+2091 LLIHDPKYIEKASKL
-2106 YSDIAPIYKEFWKQV
+2106 YSDIAPIYEEFWKQV
-2121 NNIRKDANAD
+2121 NNIRQDDNAN

-2150 SEVTAREKLET
+2150 TEVATRNDE
-2161 FKKNPSAK
+2161 AK
-2169 AEDIEKAQRIY
+2169 H
-2180 NRTVDRLYEE
+2180 NRATEVLYEE

-2198 SAFLNLLNAIEST
+2198 SAFLNLLNAMEAT
-2211 KQTSRG
+2211 EQTSRE
-2217 KQNLFSRIIDAI
+2217 KQNLLSRLIDAI

-2257 NDDVLPPNVNK
+2257 NNDVLPPNVNK

-2282 NEVQETQEETNQE
+2282 NEVQETQEESNKE
-2295 EDSMTPDEQ
+2295 EDTLTSDEQ
-2304 DDANAFDEEG
+2304 DDADIFDEEG
-2314 DEYEDVDDDANAAN
+2314 DDYEDVDDDASAAN
-2328 IAEPILPVS
+2328 IAEPILPIS
-2337 EEISIS
+2337 EEVSIS
-2343 SIDYFSRQLPGISQR
+2343 SIDYFSRQLPGTSQR
-2358 QFRAMVDRGDVN
+2358 QFRALLERGDVN